1 MNETIKS
8 KIKAKHI
15 LYVKYIFMQYLI
27 NSNLQV
33 LLSKNINKS
42 DKKLISGMDIVHS
55 YTATVR
61 GYHYS
66 KQFWKSIENEELR
79 CLHKKFNF
87 YDSFAVK
94 TVHKNDE
101 TVDHLPRQLSRV
113 RFFFFLDR
121 GDSMHV
127 KSMMVAL
134 GSRRDGNSMYF
145 VLQHATNSKE
155 CTTSRTISAIS

>member
-1 MNETIKS
+1 
-8 KIKAKHI
+8 
-15 LYVKYIFMQYLI
+15 MQYVI
-27 NSNLQV
+27 NSNLQL

-79 CLHKKFNF
+79 CLHEKSNF
-87 YDSFAVK
+87 YDSFAVN

-113 RFFFFLDR
+113 RFFFFFFFFFDR
-121 GDSMHV
+121 GDSMRV
-127 KSMMVAL
+127 KSMALAL
-134 GSRRDGNSMYF
+134 GLRRGGNSMYC

>member
-1 MNETIKS
+1 MTIDDNDPVWMNETIKS

-15 LYVKYIFMQYLI
+15 LYEKYIFMQYLI

-101 TVDHLPRQLSRV
+101 SVDHLPRQLSRV
-113 RFFFFLDR
+113 RFFFFWIEGIR
-121 GDSMHV
+121 CMS
-127 KSMMVAL
+127 SP
-134 GSRRDGNSMYF
+134 
-145 VLQHATNSKE
+145 
-155 CTTSRTISAIS
+155 